1 MTKKQSVFNEGL
13 ITELAKNCKTQ
24 DDLFGPEGI
33 FKQLMKAIL
42 EKSLNAELTSHL
54 GYERHERTDTHN
66 VRNGSY
72 PKVIKGE
79 YGESEIAIPRDR
91 SSTFEPQ
98 IIPKGKTRFEG
109 LDGKIL
115 ALYSRGMTTRDI
127 QGQLQEMYDVEVS
140 PTLISQVTDAVL
152 EEVKSWQSRALDKAY
167 PIVYFDALVVK
178 IRQDKQIV
186 NKSIYLALGINSN
199 GEKELL
205 GRWCHSTEGAKFWLN
220 VLTEL
225 KNRGVQDILIC
236 CCDGLTGFPSAIEAV
251 YPQAKIQLCI
261 VHLLRQS
268 LRYVSWKDRK
278 TVVAD
283 LKKIYGAKTV
293 DEAETAL
300 TDFAQIWDEQYPAIS
315 QIWLRHWENVIPFFG
330 YPPEIRK
337 VIYTTNAIESL
348 NMTLRKFIKNKRVF
362 PSDESAFKQIYLAMQ
377 IIAKKWTM
385 PIRDWKPALARFR
398 ECSSNC
404 VINNL
409 S

>member
-1 MTKKQSVFNEGL
+1 MTRKQSEFNEDL
-13 ITELAKNCKTQ
+13 ISELAKNCKTQ
-24 DDLFGPEGI
+24 DDLFGPEGL
-33 FKQLMKAIL
+33 FKQLMKAVL
-42 EKSLNAELTSHL
+42 EKSLNAELSEHL
-54 GYERHERTDTHN
+54 GYERHERSDAHN
-66 VRNGSY
+66 ARNGNSS
-72 PKVIKGE
+72 KVIKGE
-79 YGESEIAIPRDR
+79 FGETEIAIPRDR
-91 SSTFEPQ
+91 LSTFEPQ
-98 IIPKGKTRFEG
+98 LIPKGKTRFEG
-109 LDGKIL
+109 LDSKIL
-115 ALYSRGMTTRDI
+115 ALYARGMSTRDI

-152 EEVKSWQSRALDKAY
+152 EEVKAWQSRALDKAY
-167 PIVYFDALVVK
+167 PIVYFDALVLK

-186 NKSIYLALGINSN
+186 NKSIYLALGINGD

-205 GRWCHSTEGAKFWLN
+205 GMWCHSSEGAKFWLS

-251 YPQAKIQLCI
+251 YPQAKVQLCI

-278 TVVAD
+278 SVAED

-300 TDFAQIWDEQYPAIS
+300 TDFAQVWDKKYPAIS
-315 QIWLRHWENVIPFFG
+315 QIWLRHWENVIPFFD

-362 PSDESAFKQIYLAMQ
+362 PSDDAAFKQIFLAMQ

-385 PIRDWKPALARFR
+385 PIRDWKPALARFTIEFNGR
-398 ECSSNC
+398 
-404 VINNL
+404 I
-409 S
+409 